1 LLLGLGAKLGEL
13 SGDQVLDIDL
23 IVSGSISWVLLSS
36 IYQRGRDE
44 RLHGPMVILAFVVSV
59 VLYNVTVVPADVLV
73 FGVFPWVIAAA
84 LFLSRICDPFLV
96 QMEVSG
102 APLEPGNR
110 ITSSLSEEN
119 VFSHLNTVSSGNSE
133 EFAFLIGTQIKE
145 TPCKR
150 SSYKKSIWSSE
161 RNCSA
166 DTLVEDRIFGRESI

>member
-1 LLLGLGAKLGEL
+1 VGLGAKLGEL

-59 VLYNVTVVPADVLV
+59 VLYNMMVVPADVLV

-84 LFLSRICDPFLV
+84 LFFSRICDLFLM

-102 APLEPGNR
+102 APVDPR
-110 ITSSLSEEN
+110 IRNIPSWSE
-119 VFSHLNTVSSGNSE
+119 
-133 EFAFLIGTQIKE
+133 
-145 TPCKR
+145 
-150 SSYKKSIWSSE
+150 
-161 RNCSA
+161 
-166 DTLVEDRIFGRESI
+166 EDRIIIGKESI